1 LIFSQDDHSSKTE
14 VLYGEEN
21 IMNTISQ
28 FLSNDDRIDAC
39 GDSNAPAFVLK
50 AYRKLME
57 NAKKEQ
63 GGIRLRF
70 LTDINRENISYCK
83 ELMKIAEVVRHIEGI
98 KANFA
103 VRTSDYIGIAT
114 SNPELQPSIQSHIIY
129 SNVRGIIEQ
138 QQYLFNSLWEK
149 SIRAEQRIEEIE
161 KGVQAEFFE
170 IINDNKRI
178 SEILTDLAKSV
189 VNEVVLLLPNDKA
202 LMRIDKL
209 GVIDSLL
216 KASRSGAIIKII
228 CPLSEEN
235 KRIQKKIFNASPNV
249 RLIDGSNSQHGLYI
263 IDSLKFLR
271 VELVKPEAESFLE
284 AIGFAIY
291 SNNKR
296 SADLYRW
303 MFELLWNERIINL
316 ESKKSNQMQ
325 KEFMNVA
332 AHELRTPIQPI
343 VGLAHLLRFEK
354 DYMKGKEQES
364 LDIIIRNAE
373 RLQRLA
379 ENILDASRI
388 ESQRLTLR
396 KVKFKLDDLLSNIV
410 HTYYKEGMNSVASKK
425 GDVSVLFEPP
435 NENIVVE
442 ADKERI
448 SQVVRNILSNALEFT
463 NEGNVLVTL
472 RKERQQ
478 EKERAQIAV
487 VTVADTGCGIDSA
500 VMPKIFEKFVT
511 RSDKGTGLGLFVS
524 KSIIQAHEGEIW
536 VQNNTKGQKGATFC
550 FTLPCK

>member
-1 LIFSQDDHSSKTE
+1 MISSQDNHSKKTE

-21 IMNTISQ
+21 IMNSILQ
-28 FLSNDDRIDAC
+28 FLSGEDRIDAC

-50 AYRKLME
+50 VYKKLMV
-57 NAKKEQ
+57 NARKKP

-70 LTDINRENISYCK
+70 LTDIDSENINDCK
-83 ELMKIAEVVRHIEGI
+83 ELMKFAEVVRHVEGI

-103 VRTSDYIGIAT
+103 VRNNDYIGIAT
-114 SNPELQPSIQSHIIY
+114 SNAEIQSSIQSHIIY
-129 SNVRGIIEQ
+129 SNVKGIIDQ
-138 QQYLFNSLWEK
+138 QQYLFNSLWDK
-149 SIRAEQRIEEIE
+149 SIPAEQRIEEIE
-161 KGVQAEFFE
+161 RGVQAEFFE
-170 IINDNKRI
+170 IINDTKRI
-178 SEILTDLAKSV
+178 SEILIDLAKSV
-189 VNEVVLLLPNDKA
+189 VNEVVLLLPNDRA
-202 LMRIDKL
+202 LIRIDRL
-209 GVIDSLL
+209 GVVDSLL
-216 KASRSGAIIKII
+216 EASRNGAVIKII

-235 KRIQKKIFNASPNV
+235 KPIQKKIFNASPNV
-249 RLIDGSNSQHGLYI
+249 KLIDGSNSQHGLYI
-263 IDSLKFLR
+263 IDSIKFLR
-271 VELVKPEAESFLE
+271 VELVKPEAESFLD

-303 MFELLWNERIINL
+303 MFELLWNERVINL
-316 ESKKSNQMQ
+316 ESKKANRMQ

-343 VGLAHLLRFEK
+343 VGLAHLLRYEK
-354 DYMKGKEQES
+354 EYMKGKEQES
-364 LDIIIRNAE
+364 LDVIIRNAE

-396 KVKFKLDDLLSNIV
+396 KVRFELNDLLFSIV
-410 HTYYKEGMNSVASKK
+410 QNYYKEGTNSASSGK
-425 GDVSVLFEPP
+425 DVSVLYEPP

-448 SQVVRNILSNALEFT
+448 SQVVRNIIGNALEFT
-463 NEGNVLVTL
+463 SEGTVLVTL

-478 EKERAQIAV
+478 ENEGRQIAV
-487 VTVADTGCGIDSA
+487 VAVTDSGCGIDPA
-500 VMPKIFEKFVT
+500 IVPRIFEKFVT
-511 RSDKGTGLGLFVS
+511 RSDKGTGLALFVS
-524 KSIIQAHEGEIW
+524 KSIIQAHEGRIW
-536 VQNNTKGQKGATFC
+536 VQNNTEGEKGTTFC

>member
-1 LIFSQDDHSSKTE
+1 MISSQDNHSKKTE

-21 IMNTISQ
+21 IMNSILQ
-28 FLSNDDRIDAC
+28 FLSGEDRIDAC

-50 AYRKLME
+50 VYKKLMV
-57 NAKKEQ
+57 NARKKP

-70 LTDINRENISYCK
+70 LTDIDSENINDCK
-83 ELMKIAEVVRHIEGI
+83 ELMKFAEVVRHVEGI

-103 VRTSDYIGIAT
+103 VRNTDYIGIAT
-114 SNPELQPSIQSHIIY
+114 SNAEIQSSIQSHIIY
-129 SNVRGIIEQ
+129 SNVKGIIDQ
-138 QQYLFNSLWEK
+138 QQYLFNSLWDK
-149 SIRAEQRIEEIE
+149 SIPAEQRIEEIE
-161 KGVQAEFFE
+161 RGVQAEFFE
-170 IINDNKRI
+170 IINDTKRI
-178 SEILTDLAKSV
+178 SEILIDLAKSV
-189 VNEVVLLLPNDKA
+189 VNEVVLLLPNDRA
-202 LMRIDKL
+202 LIRIDRL
-209 GVIDSLL
+209 GVVDSLL
-216 KASRSGAIIKII
+216 EASRNGAVIKII

-235 KRIQKKIFNASPNV
+235 KPIQKKIFNASPNV
-249 RLIDGSNSQHGLYI
+249 KLIDGSNSQHGLYI
-263 IDSLKFLR
+263 IDSIKFLR
-271 VELVKPEAESFLE
+271 VELVKPEAESFLD

-303 MFELLWNERIINL
+303 MFELLWNERVINL
-316 ESKKSNQMQ
+316 ESKKANRMQ

-343 VGLAHLLRFEK
+343 VGLAHLLRYEK
-354 DYMKGKEQES
+354 EYMKGKEQES
-364 LDIIIRNAE
+364 LDVIIRNAE

-396 KVKFKLDDLLSNIV
+396 KVRFELNDLLFSIV
-410 HTYYKEGMNSVASKK
+410 QNYYKEGTNSASSGK
-425 GDVSVLFEPP
+425 DVSVLYEPP

-448 SQVVRNILSNALEFT
+448 SQVVRNIIGNALEFT
-463 NEGNVLVTL
+463 SEGTVLVTL

-478 EKERAQIAV
+478 ENEGRQIAV
-487 VTVADTGCGIDSA
+487 VAVTDSGCGIDPA
-500 VMPKIFEKFVT
+500 IVPRIFEKFVT
-511 RSDKGTGLGLFVS
+511 RSDKGTGLALFVS
-524 KSIIQAHEGEIW
+524 KSIIQAHEGRIW
-536 VQNNTKGQKGATFC
+536 VQNNTEGEKGTTFC

>member
-1 LIFSQDDHSSKTE
+1 LISSQDNHSKKTE

-21 IMNTISQ
+21 IMNSILQ
-28 FLSNDDRIDAC
+28 FLSGEDRIDAC

-50 AYRKLME
+50 VYKKLMV
-57 NAKKEQ
+57 NAKKKP

-70 LTDINRENISYCK
+70 LTDIDSENINDCK
-83 ELMKIAEVVRHIEGI
+83 ELMKFAEVVCHVEGI

-103 VRTSDYIGIAT
+103 VRNNDYIGIAT
-114 SNPELQPSIQSHIIY
+114 SNAEIQSSIQSHIIY
-129 SNVRGIIEQ
+129 SNVKGIIDQ
-138 QQYLFNSLWEK
+138 QQYLFNSLWDK
-149 SIRAEQRIEEIE
+149 SIPAEQRIEEIE
-161 KGVQAEFFE
+161 RGVQAEFFE
-170 IINDNKRI
+170 IINDTKRI
-178 SEILTDLAKSV
+178 SEILIDLAKSV
-189 VNEVVLLLPNDKA
+189 VNEVVLLLPNDRA
-202 LMRIDKL
+202 LIRIDRL
-209 GVIDSLL
+209 GVVDSLL
-216 KASRSGAIIKII
+216 EASRNGAVIKII

-235 KRIQKKIFNASPNV
+235 KPIQKKIFNASPNV
-249 RLIDGSNSQHGLYI
+249 KLIDGSNSQHGLYI
-263 IDSLKFLR
+263 IDSIKFLR
-271 VELVKPEAESFLE
+271 VELVKPEAESFLD

-303 MFELLWNERIINL
+303 MFELLWNERVINL
-316 ESKKSNQMQ
+316 ESKKANRMQ

-343 VGLAHLLRFEK
+343 VGLAHLLRYEK
-354 DYMKGKEQES
+354 EYMKGKEQES
-364 LDIIIRNAE
+364 LDVIIRNAE

-396 KVKFKLDDLLSNIV
+396 KVRFELNDLLFSIV
-410 HTYYKEGMNSVASKK
+410 QNYYKEGTNSASSGK
-425 GDVSVLFEPP
+425 DVSVLYEPP

-448 SQVVRNILSNALEFT
+448 SQVVRNIIGNALEFT
-463 NEGNVLVTL
+463 SEGTVLVTL

-478 EKERAQIAV
+478 ENEGRQIAV
-487 VTVADTGCGIDSA
+487 VAVTDSGCGIDPA
-500 VMPKIFEKFVT
+500 IVPRIFEKFVT
-511 RSDKGTGLGLFVS
+511 RSDKGTGLALFVS
-524 KSIIQAHEGEIW
+524 KSIIQAHEGRIW
-536 VQNNTKGQKGATFC
+536 VQNNTEGEKGTTFC

>member
-1 LIFSQDDHSSKTE
+1 
-14 VLYGEEN
+14 
-21 IMNTISQ
+21 MNTISQ

-70 LTDINRENISYCK
+70 LTDINRENMSYCK
-83 ELMKIAEVVRHIEGI
+83 ELMKIAEVVRHVEGI

-202 LMRIDKL
+202 LKRIDKL

-228 CPLSEEN
+228 CPLSEQN

-249 RLIDGSNSQHGLYI
+249 KLIDGSNSQHGLYI

-425 GDVSVLFEPP
+425 RDVSVLFEPP

-478 EKERAQIAV
+478 EKERVQIAV
-487 VTVADTGCGIDSA
+487 VTITDTGCGIDSA

-511 RSDKGTGLGLFVS
+511 RSDRGTGLGLFVS

>member
-1 LIFSQDDHSSKTE
+1 MISSQDNHSKKTE

-21 IMNTISQ
+21 IMNSILQ
-28 FLSNDDRIDAC
+28 FLSGEDRIDAC

-50 AYRKLME
+50 VYKKLMV
-57 NAKKEQ
+57 NAKKEH

-70 LTDINRENISYCK
+70 LTDIDSENINDCK
-83 ELMKIAEVVRHIEGI
+83 ELMKFAEVVRHVEGI

-103 VRTSDYIGIAT
+103 VRNTDYIGIAT
-114 SNPELQPSIQSHIIY
+114 SNAEIQSSIQSHIIY
-129 SNVRGIIEQ
+129 SNVKGIIDQ
-138 QQYLFNSLWEK
+138 QQYLFNSLWDK
-149 SIRAEQRIEEIE
+149 SIPAEQRIEEIE
-161 KGVQAEFFE
+161 RGVQAEFFE
-170 IINDNKRI
+170 IINDTKRI
-178 SEILTDLAKSV
+178 SEILIDLAKSV
-189 VNEVVLLLPNDKA
+189 VNEVVLLLPNDRA
-202 LMRIDKL
+202 LIRIDRL
-209 GVIDSLL
+209 GVVDSLL
-216 KASRSGAIIKII
+216 EASKNGAVTKII

-235 KRIQKKIFNASPNV
+235 KPIQKKIFNASPNV
-249 RLIDGSNSQHGLYI
+249 KLIDGSNSQHGLYI
-263 IDSLKFLR
+263 IDSIKFLR
-271 VELVKPEAESFLE
+271 VELVKPEAESFLD

-303 MFELLWNERIINL
+303 MFELLWNERVINL
-316 ESKKSNQMQ
+316 ESKKANRMQ

-343 VGLAHLLRFEK
+343 VGLAHLLRYEK
-354 DYMKGKEQES
+354 EYMKGKEQES
-364 LDIIIRNAE
+364 LDVIIRNAE

-396 KVKFKLDDLLSNIV
+396 KVRFELNDLLFSIV
-410 HTYYKEGMNSVASKK
+410 QNYYKEGTNSASSGK
-425 GDVSVLFEPP
+425 DVSVLYEPP

-448 SQVVRNILSNALEFT
+448 SQVVRNIIGNALEFT
-463 NEGNVLVTL
+463 SEGTVLVTS
-472 RKERQQ
+472 RKERQR
-478 EKERAQIAV
+478 ENEGRQIAV
-487 VTVADTGCGIDSA
+487 VTVTDSGCGIDPA
-500 VMPKIFEKFVT
+500 ILPRIFEKFVT

-524 KSIIQAHEGEIW
+524 KSIIQAHEGRIW
-536 VQNNTKGQKGATFC
+536 VQNNTEGEKGATFC

>member
-1 LIFSQDDHSSKTE
+1 LISSQDNHSKKTE

-21 IMNTISQ
+21 IMNSILQ
-28 FLSNDDRIDAC
+28 FLSGEDRIDAC

-50 AYRKLME
+50 VYKKLMV
-57 NAKKEQ
+57 NAKKKP

-70 LTDINRENISYCK
+70 LTDIDSENINDCK
-83 ELMKIAEVVRHIEGI
+83 ELMKFAEVVRHVEGI

-103 VRTSDYIGIAT
+103 VRNNDYIGIAT
-114 SNPELQPSIQSHIIY
+114 SNAEIQSSIQSHIIY
-129 SNVRGIIEQ
+129 SNVKGIIDQ
-138 QQYLFNSLWEK
+138 QQYLFNSLWDK
-149 SIRAEQRIEEIE
+149 SIPAEQRIEEIE
-161 KGVQAEFFE
+161 RGVQAEFFE
-170 IINDNKRI
+170 IINDTKRI
-178 SEILTDLAKSV
+178 SEILIDLAKSV
-189 VNEVVLLLPNDKA
+189 VNEVVLLLPNDRA
-202 LMRIDKL
+202 LIRIDRL
-209 GVIDSLL
+209 GVVDSLL
-216 KASRSGAIIKII
+216 EASRNGAVIKII

-235 KRIQKKIFNASPNV
+235 KPIQKKIFNASPNV
-249 RLIDGSNSQHGLYI
+249 KLIDGSNSQHGLYI
-263 IDSLKFLR
+263 IDSIKFLR
-271 VELVKPEAESFLE
+271 VELVKPEAESFLD

-303 MFELLWNERIINL
+303 MFELLWNERVINL
-316 ESKKSNQMQ
+316 ESKKANRMQ

-343 VGLAHLLRFEK
+343 VGLAHLLRYEK
-354 DYMKGKEQES
+354 EYMKGKEQES
-364 LDIIIRNAE
+364 LDVIIRNAE

-396 KVKFKLDDLLSNIV
+396 KVRFELNDLLFSIV
-410 HTYYKEGMNSVASKK
+410 QNYYKEGTNSASSGK
-425 GDVSVLFEPP
+425 DVSVLYEPP

-448 SQVVRNILSNALEFT
+448 SQVVRNIIGNALEFT
-463 NEGNVLVTL
+463 SEGTVLVTL

-478 EKERAQIAV
+478 EGRQIAV
-487 VTVADTGCGIDSA
+487 VAVTDSGCGIDPA
-500 VMPKIFEKFVT
+500 IVPRIFEKFVT
-511 RSDKGTGLGLFVS
+511 RSDKGTGLALFVS
-524 KSIIQAHEGEIW
+524 KSIIQAHEGRIW
-536 VQNNTKGQKGATFC
+536 VQNNTEGEKGTTFC

>member
-1 LIFSQDDHSSKTE
+1 MISSQDNHSKKTE

-21 IMNTISQ
+21 IMNSILQ
-28 FLSNDDRIDAC
+28 FLSGEDRIDAC

-50 AYRKLME
+50 VYKKLMV
-57 NAKKEQ
+57 NAKKEH

-70 LTDINRENISYCK
+70 LTDIDSENINDCK
-83 ELMKIAEVVRHIEGI
+83 ELMKFAEVVRHVEGI

-103 VRTSDYIGIAT
+103 VRNNDYIGIAT
-114 SNPELQPSIQSHIIY
+114 SNAEIQSSIQSHIIY
-129 SNVRGIIEQ
+129 SNVKGIIDQ
-138 QQYLFNSLWEK
+138 QQYLFNSLWDK
-149 SIRAEQRIEEIE
+149 SIPAEQRIEEIE
-161 KGVQAEFFE
+161 RGVQAEFFE
-170 IINDNKRI
+170 IINDTKRI
-178 SEILTDLAKSV
+178 SEILIDLAKSV
-189 VNEVVLLLPNDKA
+189 VNEVVLLLPNDRA
-202 LMRIDKL
+202 LIRIDRL
-209 GVIDSLL
+209 GVVDSLL
-216 KASRSGAIIKII
+216 EASRNGAVIKII

-235 KRIQKKIFNASPNV
+235 KPIQKKIFNASPNV
-249 RLIDGSNSQHGLYI
+249 KLIDGSNSQHGLYI
-263 IDSLKFLR
+263 IDSIKFLR
-271 VELVKPEAESFLE
+271 VELVKPEAESFLD

-303 MFELLWNERIINL
+303 MFELLWNERVINL
-316 ESKKSNQMQ
+316 ESKKANRMQ

-343 VGLAHLLRFEK
+343 VGLAHLLRYEK
-354 DYMKGKEQES
+354 EYMKGKEQES
-364 LDIIIRNAE
+364 LDVIIRNAE

-396 KVKFKLDDLLSNIV
+396 KVRFELNDLLFSIV
-410 HTYYKEGMNSVASKK
+410 QNYYKEGTNSASSGK
-425 GDVSVLFEPP
+425 DVSVLYEPP

-448 SQVVRNILSNALEFT
+448 SQVVRNIIGNALEFT
-463 NEGNVLVTL
+463 SEGTVLVTL

-478 EKERAQIAV
+478 ENEGRQIAV
-487 VTVADTGCGIDSA
+487 VAVTDSGCGIDPA
-500 VMPKIFEKFVT
+500 IVPRIFEKFVT
-511 RSDKGTGLGLFVS
+511 RSDKGTGLALFVS
-524 KSIIQAHEGEIW
+524 KSIIQAHEGRIW
-536 VQNNTKGQKGATFC
+536 VQNNTEGEKGTTFC

>member
-1 LIFSQDDHSSKTE
+1 MISSQDNHSKKTE

-21 IMNTISQ
+21 IMNSILQ
-28 FLSNDDRIDAC
+28 FLSGEDRIDAC

-50 AYRKLME
+50 VYKKLMV
-57 NAKKEQ
+57 NAKNEH

-70 LTDINRENISYCK
+70 LTDIDSENINDCK
-83 ELMKIAEVVRHIEGI
+83 ELMKFAEVVRHVEGI

-103 VRTSDYIGIAT
+103 VRNTDYIGIAT
-114 SNPELQPSIQSHIIY
+114 SNAEIQSSIQSHIIY
-129 SNVRGIIEQ
+129 SNVKGIIDQ
-138 QQYLFNSLWEK
+138 QQYLFNSLWDK
-149 SIRAEQRIEEIE
+149 SIPAEQRIEEIE
-161 KGVQAEFFE
+161 RGVQAEFFE
-170 IINDNKRI
+170 IINDTKRI
-178 SEILTDLAKSV
+178 SEILIDLAKSV
-189 VNEVVLLLPNDKA
+189 VNEVVLLLPNDRA
-202 LMRIDKL
+202 LIRIDRL
-209 GVIDSLL
+209 GVVDSLL
-216 KASRSGAIIKII
+216 EASRNGAVIKII

-235 KRIQKKIFNASPNV
+235 KPIQKKIFNASPNV
-249 RLIDGSNSQHGLYI
+249 KLIDGSNSQHGLYI
-263 IDSLKFLR
+263 IDSIKFLR
-271 VELVKPEAESFLE
+271 VELVKPEAESFLD

-303 MFELLWNERIINL
+303 MFELLWNERVINL
-316 ESKKSNQMQ
+316 ESKKANRMQ

-343 VGLAHLLRFEK
+343 VGLAHLLRYEK
-354 DYMKGKEQES
+354 EYMKGKEQES
-364 LDIIIRNAE
+364 LDVIIRNAE

-396 KVKFKLDDLLSNIV
+396 KVRFELNDLLFSIV
-410 HTYYKEGMNSVASKK
+410 QNYYKESTDSASSGK
-425 GDVSVLFEPP
+425 DVSVLYEPP

-448 SQVVRNILSNALEFT
+448 SQVVRNIIGNALEFT
-463 NEGNVLVTL
+463 SEGTVLVTL

-478 EKERAQIAV
+478 ENEGRQIAV
-487 VTVADTGCGIDSA
+487 VAVTDSGCGIDPA
-500 VMPKIFEKFVT
+500 IVPRIFEKFVT

-524 KSIIQAHEGEIW
+524 KSIIQAHEGRIW
-536 VQNNTKGQKGATFC
+536 VQNNTEGEKGTTFC

>member
-1 LIFSQDDHSSKTE
+1 LISSQDNHSKKTE

-21 IMNTISQ
+21 IMNSILQ
-28 FLSNDDRIDAC
+28 FLSGEDRIDAC

-50 AYRKLME
+50 VYKKLMV
-57 NAKKEQ
+57 NARKKP

-70 LTDINRENISYCK
+70 LTDIDSENINDCK
-83 ELMKIAEVVRHIEGI
+83 ELMKFAEVVRHVEGI

-103 VRTSDYIGIAT
+103 VRNNDYIGIAT
-114 SNPELQPSIQSHIIY
+114 SNAEIQSSIQSHIIY
-129 SNVRGIIEQ
+129 SNVKGIIDQ
-138 QQYLFNSLWEK
+138 QQYLFNSLWDK
-149 SIRAEQRIEEIE
+149 SIPAEQRIEEIE
-161 KGVQAEFFE
+161 RGVQAEFFE
-170 IINDNKRI
+170 IINDTKRI
-178 SEILTDLAKSV
+178 SEILIDLAKSV
-189 VNEVVLLLPNDKA
+189 VNEVVLLLPNDRA
-202 LMRIDKL
+202 LIRIDRL
-209 GVIDSLL
+209 GVVDSLL
-216 KASRSGAIIKII
+216 EASRNGAVIKII

-235 KRIQKKIFNASPNV
+235 KPIQKKIFNASPNV
-249 RLIDGSNSQHGLYI
+249 KLIDGSNSQHGLYI
-263 IDSLKFLR
+263 IDSIKFLR
-271 VELVKPEAESFLE
+271 VELVKPEAESFLD

-303 MFELLWNERIINL
+303 MFELLWNERVINL
-316 ESKKSNQMQ
+316 ESKKANRMQ

-343 VGLAHLLRFEK
+343 VGLAHLLRYEK
-354 DYMKGKEQES
+354 EYMKGKEQES
-364 LDIIIRNAE
+364 LDVIIRNAE

-396 KVKFKLDDLLSNIV
+396 KVRFELNDLLFSIV
-410 HTYYKEGMNSVASKK
+410 QNYYKEGTNSASSGK
-425 GDVSVLFEPP
+425 DVSVLYEPP

-448 SQVVRNILSNALEFT
+448 SQVVRNIIGNALEFT
-463 NEGNVLVTL
+463 SEGTVLVTL

-478 EKERAQIAV
+478 ENEGRQIAV
-487 VTVADTGCGIDSA
+487 VAVTDSGCGIDPA
-500 VMPKIFEKFVT
+500 IVPRIFEKFVT

-524 KSIIQAHEGEIW
+524 KSIIQAHEGRIW
-536 VQNNTKGQKGATFC
+536 VQNNTEGEKGTTFC

>member
-1 LIFSQDDHSSKTE
+1 LKSSQDDHSSKTE
-14 VLYGEEN
+14 VLYGDEN

-28 FLSNDDRIDAC
+28 FLSNEDRIDAC
-39 GDSNAPAFVLK
+39 GDSDAPAFVLK
-50 AYRKLME
+50 VYKKLME
-57 NAKKEQ
+57 NAKKEH
-63 GGIRLRF
+63 GNIRLRF
-70 LTDINRENISYCK
+70 LTDINKENISYCK
-83 ELMKIAEVVRHIEGI
+83 ELMKIAEVVRHLEGI

-103 VRTSDYIGIAT
+103 VRATDYIGIAT
-114 SNPELQPSIQSHIIY
+114 SNTELQPSIQSHIIY
-129 SNVRGIIEQ
+129 SNVRGITEQ

-149 SIRAEQRIEEIE
+149 SIRAEQKIEEIE
-161 KGVQAEFFE
+161 KGIQAEFFE

-189 VNEVVLLLPNDKA
+189 ENEVVLLLPNDKA

-209 GVIDSLL
+209 GVVDILL
-216 KASRSGAIIKII
+216 KASRQGAIIKII
-228 CPLSEEN
+228 CPLSEKN
-235 KRIQKKIFNASPNV
+235 KGIQKKIFNASPNV
-249 RLIDGSNSQHGLYI
+249 KLIDGSNSQHGLYI
-263 IDSLKFLR
+263 IDGLKFLR

-316 ESKKSNQMQ
+316 ESKKANQMQ

-354 DYMKGKEQES
+354 EYMKGKEQES
-364 LDIIIRNAE
+364 LDVIIRNAE

-396 KVKFKLDDLLSNIV
+396 KLKFKMGDLLFDIV
-410 HTYYKEGMNSVASKK
+410 RNYHKEGTNSVTSRKA
-425 GDVSVLFEPP
+425 VSVLYEPS

-448 SQVVRNILSNALEFT
+448 SQVIRNILSNALEFT

-478 EKERAQIAV
+478 ENEGKQIAV
-487 VTVADTGCGIDSA
+487 VTVTDTGCGIDPA
-500 VMPKIFEKFVT
+500 VMPNIFEKFVT

-524 KSIIQAHEGEIW
+524 KSIIEAHQGRIW
-536 VQNNTKGQKGATFC
+536 VQNNTEGQRGATFC